1 MKAKTQ
7 EKEGVKEKQS
17 TVQQQQYMKGT
28 YGKTT
33 NENQELLGFGSVPD
47 PVSDDERGGGGTR
60 GRGGRRNQE
69 GGQRG
74 GRRQNAK
81 QALKKTEED
90 FPSL

>member
-1 MKAKTQ
+1 
-7 EKEGVKEKQS
+7 
-17 TVQQQQYMKGT
+17 MKGS
-28 YGKTT
+28 YGTTT
-33 NENQELLGFGSVPD
+33 NENQALLGFGSVPD
-47 PVSDDERGGGGTR
+47 ADDEEERGAGGTR

-90 FPSL
+90 FPAL